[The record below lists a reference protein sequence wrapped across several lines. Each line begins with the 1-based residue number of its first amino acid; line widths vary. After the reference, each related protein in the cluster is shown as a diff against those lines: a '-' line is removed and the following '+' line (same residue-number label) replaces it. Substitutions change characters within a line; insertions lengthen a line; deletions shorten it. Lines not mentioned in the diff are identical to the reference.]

1 MWRLKNM
8 LLNNQWIKEEIKRE
22 IKNYFETTD
31 NENTTFQNLWD
42 AGKVVLRGTFRVIQ
56 ACLKKQEKPQ
66 IKNLTLYL
74 KKLEKKRT
82 NKAQSKQ
89 KKQLRFEWK

>member
-42 AGKVVLRGTFRVIQ
+42 AVLRRKFTTIQ
-56 ACLKKQEKPQ
+56 AYLQKQEKSQ
-66 IKNLTLYL
+66 INNLAPLV
-74 KKLEKKRT
+74 KELEKRT
-82 NKAQSKQ
+82 NKTQSKE
-89 KKQLRFEWK
+89 KEGNS